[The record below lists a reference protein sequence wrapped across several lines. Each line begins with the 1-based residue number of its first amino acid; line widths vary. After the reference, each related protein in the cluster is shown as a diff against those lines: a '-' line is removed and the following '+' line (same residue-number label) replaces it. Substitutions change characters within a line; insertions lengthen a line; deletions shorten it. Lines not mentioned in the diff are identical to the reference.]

1 VTGAPGAP
9 GERGRPGVLGVKGE
23 LGPPGP
29 PGSGTGSGSVGG
41 VTYVRWGRTTCPGV
55 DGTELVYAGRA
66 AGSHWDSSGG
76 TSDIL
81 CLPHRPEYGEKYQ
94 PRAQHYAAL
103 HGVEYET
110 FSDSPL
116 EDARD
121 QNVPCAVC
129 YVTGR
134 DSLLMIPANRN
145 CPATWT
151 AEYDGYLVTGYGDG
165 GGRQTAEC
173 VDRDPQ
179 YLRGEARNTNG
190 ALFYHMEAT
199 CNGIECPPY
208 DPQKELTC
216 VVCTK

>member
-1 VTGAPGAP
+1 
-9 GERGRPGVLGVKGE
+9 
-23 LGPPGP
+23 
-29 PGSGTGSGSVGG
+29 
-41 VTYVRWGRTTCPGV
+41 
-55 DGTELVYAGRA
+55 LVYAGRA

-81 CLPHRPEYGEKYQ
+81 CLPQQPEYDEEYQ
-94 PRAQHYAAL
+94 TGAQHYSAL

-121 QNVPCAVC
+121 HNVPCAVC
-129 YVTGR
+129 RVNGR
-134 DSLLMIPANRN
+134 DSILMIPARRN
-145 CPATWT
+145 CPASWT
-151 AEYDGYLVTGYGDG
+151 TEYDGYLVTGYGGG
-165 GGRQTAEC
+165 GGRQSTKCLDE
-173 VDRDPQ
+173 DPE

-208 DPQKELTC
+208 DPEKELTC
-216 VVCTK
+216 VVCSK